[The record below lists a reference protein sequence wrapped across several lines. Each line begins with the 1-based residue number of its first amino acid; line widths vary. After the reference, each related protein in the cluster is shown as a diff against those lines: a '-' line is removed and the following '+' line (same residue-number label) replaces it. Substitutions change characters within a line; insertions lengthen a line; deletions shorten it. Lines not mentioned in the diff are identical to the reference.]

1 MNSYHKQMIRQGGG
15 CRRNASLCS
24 HITGYCRGCRSLA
37 YKGSY
42 REHVCEMEWGER
54 VAERDFVVSV
64 RNQPFKE
71 PHNKQKPT
79 KKIECDDVAQNL

>member
-1 MNSYHKQMIRQGGG
+1 
-15 CRRNASLCS
+15 
-24 HITGYCRGCRSLA
+24 
-37 YKGSY
+37 
-42 REHVCEMEWGER
+42 MEWGER

-64 RNQPFKE
+64 RDQPFKE